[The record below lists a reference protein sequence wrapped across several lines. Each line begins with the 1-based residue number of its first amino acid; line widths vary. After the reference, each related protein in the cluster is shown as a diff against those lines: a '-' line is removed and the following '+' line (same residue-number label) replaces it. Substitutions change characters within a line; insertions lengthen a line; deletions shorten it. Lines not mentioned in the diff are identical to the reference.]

1 LAGLTNPATPIF
13 GVSRVTRPDKMGQW
27 RSRDYIDL
35 IEKIDTH
42 DARYGELYR
51 FDFDYERDDDD
62 GKGL

>member
-1 LAGLTNPATPIF
+1 
-13 GVSRVTRPDKMGQW
+13 MGQW

-35 IEKIDTH
+35 IEKIDAH